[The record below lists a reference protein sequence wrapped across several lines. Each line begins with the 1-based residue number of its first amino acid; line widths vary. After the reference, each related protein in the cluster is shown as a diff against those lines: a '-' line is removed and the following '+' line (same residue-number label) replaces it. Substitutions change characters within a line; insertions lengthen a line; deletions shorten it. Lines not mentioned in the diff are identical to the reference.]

1 MLVGRCIN
9 NNAIMA
15 PAIEFYQENF
25 IFQKNDS
32 KKTIETQQ
40 DQDEVNDHVEPL
52 ISNAEAEVEHNE
64 EQSRRRESETVHARE
79 QQV

>member
-1 MLVGRCIN
+1 
-9 NNAIMA
+9 MA

-52 ISNAEAEVEHNE
+52 IRNADAELEHQE
-64 EQSRRRESETVHARE
+64 EQRRGHKNETVHGRE
-79 QQV
+79 QV